1 MNRSPGTTRRSDS
14 RGGHSLL
21 ELMIAIGMIP
31 LLLAA
36 AFEVLASANRFHARH
51 LAAVEAREVARVAVE
66 VLSSELRAASP
77 AWGGL
82 YAIAAD
88 SLALRSIQ
96 AVGFVCST
104 SDSSLSLW
112 RSSGVFAASPLDSAL
127 LFMEGDPLD
136 PADDTA
142 VAAQIAA
149 VAPGG
154 GLDCPG
160 SHPAEHRLTLTSP
173 AAGLAVGAPV
183 LAFRPYVYRLY
194 RGGDGRWWF
203 GQRLRGG
210 VIQPIAGPFAP
221 PAEGGLRFEYRT
233 AVGGNAARPED
244 VVQVSI
250 AVRSRVPRRGRASDP
265 YVSDSLTILVT
276 PRNR

>member
-1 MNRSPGTTRRSDS
+1 MNRSKRTTSRSE
-14 RGGHSLL
+14 RGGGHSLL
-21 ELMIAIGMIP
+21 ELVIALALIP

-36 AFEVLASANRFHARH
+36 AFEVLASAGRFHARH
-51 LAAVEAREVARVAVE
+51 LAAVEAREAARVAIE
-66 VLSSELRAASP
+66 VLSDELRAASP

-82 YAIAAD
+82 YAIGAD
-88 SLALRSIQ
+88 SLALRSTQ
-96 AVGFVCST
+96 AVGFVCSA

-112 RSSGVFAASPLDSAL
+112 RATGVFAASPLDSAL
-127 LFMEGDPLD
+127 LFVERDRLD

-142 VAAQIAA
+142 IAAQVAA

-160 SHPAEHRLTLTSP
+160 PHSAEHRLTLTPPVS
-173 AAGLAVGAPV
+173 GLVMGAPV

-221 PAEGGLRFEYRT
+221 PAEGGLRLEYRT
-233 AVGGNAARPED
+233 AAGGSAVRPEE
-244 VVQVSI
+244 VVQVRI
-250 AVRSRVPRRGRASDP
+250 AVRSRVPRRGRSSDL